1 MQCRVRASIKS
12 IYATQA
18 KTHLPSERIAYA
30 HFDCM
35 KIITYA
41 YIAYAHIDHLIN
53 NRLIHYFIVPPFF
66 HDNKFH
72 FIYYNHHF
80 NISIKIKSFKKVI

>member
-18 KTHLPSERIAYA
+18 KTHLSPERIAYA
-30 HFDCM
+30 HIDCM
-35 KIITYA
+35 KT
-41 YIAYAHIDHLIN
+41 IAYAHIGHLID
-53 NRLIHYFIVPPFF
+53 NRIDSLFYSLSFS

-72 FIYYNHHF
+72 FTHCNHYF
-80 NISIKIKSFKKVI
+80 NVSIKIKDLKEII